1 MGAPS
6 GDRQSAGFP
15 DNRRRSAQAVIGE
28 STHANAL
35 AALALQQ
42 YFGDTLIS
50 EFDAPLARNRLV
62 RPLRAYY
69 QWARNHGQRKEGV
82 RCIAGHFVALKYLGY
97 HQSTLVTWVR
107 DPIQRMISH
116 YHFWRSRPQ
125 NKHKSKFRTQVK
137 TRRVT
142 GTVLSL
148 HRAKKRLPS
157 VSPWLPIVSFPIR
170 RGQ

>member
-1 MGAPS
+1 MLLQPGETLVFVHMPKT
-6 GDRQSAGFP
+6 AGSSFK
-15 DNRRRSAQAVIGE
+15 
-28 STHANAL
+28 
-35 AALALQQ
+35 LALQQ

-69 QWARNHGQRKEGV
+69 QWARNHGQRREGV

-125 NKHKSKFRTQVK
+125 NKHKSKFRTQVIDE
-137 TRRVT
+137 T
-142 GTVLSL
+142 GHWNGFVF
-148 HRAKKRLPS
+148 APS
-157 VSPWLPIVSFPIR
+157 
-170 RGQ
+170 